1 VALMTHSPQI
11 SKDRRRN
18 ISLTGDGAL
27 LLDKL
32 HTLLQAKN
40 KPVNVSLTD
49 VVCLALA
56 KLEAELENN

>member
-1 VALMTHSPQI
+1 MTQNNQI
-11 SKDRRRN
+11 SKERRRN
-18 ISLTGDGAL
+18 ISLTGEGAI

-40 KPVNVSLTD
+40 KPANTSLTD